1 MKNKGF
7 ILVVIALMLF
17 SNFSISQNATGRVR
31 SQITALAKVN
41 PNNYNRWYAGLG
53 VQHIFIHADLRNF
66 GVNDNKGEFSYGF
79 YGYGGYMFNSII
91 GLEAKVHFNDIYG
104 EPQQWSDTYDVR
116 YTPLGLNEVYFK
128 GESIGVRLLG
138 VFNLSNIAPSGKR
151 YQRKWNF
158 AFYAGLGYHQYSSKL
173 YSLETDEVLSGPN
186 FQDNELRGDWA
197 SSWYLPVEFGVSY
210 RINRRV
216 DIEFRPALNIN
227 HEDDLDA
234 AISDKQ
240 NFELFFTTS
249 LGAVYK
255 FGNKRKHLKW
265 TNPYDEALIEIGD
278 GGNEFE
284 VKDID
289 GDGVIDELD
298 KDNYTPKGVKVYG
311 DGTSIDSDQ
320 DQTPD
325 YKDKCPFKKGKP
337 YLEGCPPTKDT
348 DGDSVF
354 DDVDDCPT
362 IPGPKS
368 NNGCPTIPES
378 VLKELNYIA
387 KNIYFETARAKIKPR
402 SFGDLTRIAD
412 ILQQFPNVRFY
423 IDGHTDNVGNDTY
436 NLALS
441 RRRAAAVVTF
451 LENKGVDGRQLESRG
466 FGESRPIESNSSPG
480 GRQLNRRVEISL
492 IEPDQE

>member
-1 MKNKGF
+1 MKTKGL
-7 ILVVIALMLF
+7 ILVIIALMLF
-17 SNFSISQNATGRVR
+17 SNNSFSQSATKKGKPQV
-31 SQITALAKVN
+31 TALSKVN
-41 PNNYNRWYAGLG
+41 VRNYNRWYGG
-53 VQHIFIHADLRNF
+53 VGAHHVFVHADLRNF
-66 GVNDNKGEFSYGF
+66 GVNDRKGEFSYGF
-79 YGYGGYMFNSII
+79 YAYGGYMANSIL
-91 GLEAKVHFNDIYG
+91 GLEAKIHFNDIYG
-104 EPQQWSDTYDVR
+104 EPQQWSDTYDVK
-116 YTPLGLNEVYFK
+116 YVTQGLDEVYFEGK
-128 GESIGVRLLG
+128 SVGIRLLG
-138 VFNLSNIAPSGKR
+138 VFNLSNLAPSGKR
-151 YQRKWNF
+151 YQRRWNF
-158 AFYAGLGYHQYSSKL
+158 AFYTGLGYHQYTSKL
-173 YSLETDEVLSGPN
+173 YDLETDEELTGAN
-186 FQDNELRGDWA
+186 FEENELRNDWA
-197 SSWYLPVEFGVSY
+197 SSWYLPFEFGVSY
-210 RINRRV
+210 RFNRRF

-234 AISDKQ
+234 AISNKQ
-240 NFELFFTTS
+240 NYELFFTS
-249 LGAVYK
+249 SIGAVYK
-255 FGNKRKHLKW
+255 FGSKRKHLKW
-265 TNPYDEALIEIGD
+265 TNPFDEALIEMGD
-278 GGNEFE
+278 GGGSFDI
-284 VKDID
+284 KDID

-311 DGTSIDSDQ
+311 DGTSIDSDM

-337 YLEGCPPTKDT
+337 YLQGCPPTKDT
-348 DGDSVF
+348 DGDGVF

-387 KNIYFETARAKIKPR
+387 KNIYFETAKAKIKPR
-402 SFGDLTRIAD
+402 SFGDLTRIAE

-441 RRRAAAVVTF
+441 RRRAAAVVNF

-480 GRQLNRRVEISL
+480 GRQLNRRVEINL
-492 IEPDQE
+492 IDPDRN

>member
-1 MKNKGF
+1 MKNKGL
-7 ILVVIALMLF
+7 ILLIIACVLLSNYSF
-17 SNFSISQNATGRVR
+17 SQSATKKGKPQV
-31 SQITALAKVN
+31 SALSKVN
-41 PNNYNRWYAGLG
+41 VRNYNRWYAGAG
-53 VQHIFIHADLRNF
+53 AQHIFLHADLRNF
-66 GVNDNKGEFSYGF
+66 GVNDKKGKFSYGF
-79 YGYGGYMFNSII
+79 YAYGGYMFNSIL
-91 GLEAKVHFNDIYG
+91 GVEAKFHFNDIYG
-104 EPQQWSDTYDVR
+104 EPQQWSNTYEVK
-116 YTPLGLNEVYFK
+116 YTNRTLDQVYFE
-128 GESIGVRLLG
+128 GESVGIRLLG
-138 VFNLSNIAPSGKR
+138 VLNLSNLAPSGKR
-151 YQRKWNF
+151 YQRKWNV
-158 AFYAGLGYHQYSSKL
+158 AFYTGIGYHQYTSQL
-173 YSLETDEVLSGPN
+173 YDIETDEALSGGN
-186 FQDNELRGDWA
+186 FQDNELRNDWA
-197 SSWYLPVEFGVSY
+197 SSWYFPMELGVSY
-210 RINRRV
+210 RLNRRFDV
-216 DIEFRPALNIN
+216 EFRSALNIN

-240 NFELFFTTS
+240 TYEIFFTS
-249 LGAVYK
+249 NLGVVYK
-255 FGNKRKHLKW
+255 LGRKRKHLKW
-265 TNPYDEALIEIGD
+265 TNPYDEALIELGD
-278 GGNEFE
+278 GGNNFDI
-284 VKDID
+284 KDID

-311 DGTSIDSDQ
+311 DGTSIDSDM

-337 YLEGCPPTKDT
+337 YLQGCPPTKDT
-348 DGDSVF
+348 DGDGVY

-387 KNIYFETARAKIKPR
+387 KNIYFETAKATIKPR
-402 SFGDLTRIAD
+402 SYGDLTRIAE

-466 FGESRPIESNSSPG
+466 FGESRPIESNSSEG
-480 GRQLNRRVEISL
+480 GRQLNRRVEINL
-492 IEPDQE
+492 IDPDQQ

>member
-1 MKNKGF
+1 MKNKGL
-7 ILVVIALMLF
+7 ILVMIAMMLF
-17 SNFSISQNATGRVR
+17 GNYSFSQSATKKGKPQV
-31 SQITALAKVN
+31 TALSKVN
-41 PNNYNRWYAGLG
+41 VRNYNRWYAGAG
-53 VQHIFIHADLRNF
+53 FQHIFVHADLRNF
-66 GVNDNKGEFSYGF
+66 GVNDRKGEFSYGF
-79 YGYGGYMFNSII
+79 YAYGGYMFNSIL
-91 GLEAKVHFNDIYG
+91 GVEAKLHFNDIYG
-104 EPQQWSDTYDVR
+104 EPQQWSNDYDVR
-116 YTPLGLNEVYFK
+116 YTTLNLDQVYFE
-128 GESIGVRLLG
+128 GQSYGIRLLG
-138 VFNLSNIAPSGKR
+138 VLNLSNLAPSGKR

-158 AFYAGLGYHQYSSKL
+158 AFYTGLGYHQYTSKL
-173 YSLETDEVLSGPN
+173 YDLETEEPQTGAD
-186 FQDNELRGDWA
+186 FQNNELREDYA
-197 SSWYLPVEFGVSY
+197 SSWYLPIEFGVSY
-210 RINRRV
+210 RLNRRL
-216 DIEFRPALNIN
+216 DLEFRPALNIN

-234 AISDKQ
+234 AISQKQ
-240 NFELFFTTS
+240 NYEIFFTS
-249 LGAVYK
+249 SVGAVYK
-255 FGNKRKHLKW
+255 FGSKRKHLKW
-265 TNPYDEALIEIGD
+265 TNPFDEALIEMGD
-278 GGNEFE
+278 GGNNFE
-284 VKDID
+284 IKDID

-311 DGTSIDSDQ
+311 DGTSIDSDM

-337 YLEGCPPTKDT
+337 YLQGCPPTKDT
-348 DGDSVF
+348 DGDGVF

-387 KNIYFETARAKIKPR
+387 KNIYFETGKAVIKPR

-441 RRRAAAVVTF
+441 RRRAAAIVTF

-480 GRQLNRRVEISL
+480 GRQLNRRVEINL
-492 IEPDQE
+492 INPDQN